1 MADSNI
7 PALPHT
13 RAVALV
19 RIRRERVLPVRGDVV
34 VTIGSRVDPLDIV
47 VRTSAVRHLR
57 PVPLARY
64 LHLSETALP
73 KYLLKKPGD
82 EVAARDILAAKP
94 EFLGMLQRIYR
105 APGAGHIAAL
115 QGSWM
120 AVDLADAP
128 IELNAL
134 YRGSVVNVMP
144 NLGVVIEAMGTLVQ
158 GVWGGGGEGYGILKQ
173 MTDAP
178 STILTD
184 DKVDVGA
191 RGAILLAGAGV
202 TEQALRRAAQE
213 HAAGLIVGGLSPRLK
228 GAVTALALPTLV
240 TEGFGERPMAAPIFE
255 LLSSHLDEETSLN
268 TVMHSRNG
276 AVRPEIFIPLT
287 STSGGTSAVASPIP
301 EAQIGARVRI
311 VSAPRLGEIGKI
323 VGVPTLPQ
331 TLEGG
336 VSAWGAEIE
345 LTEGDHVFV
354 PWENLELIG

>member
-13 RAVALV
+13 RVVPLM
-19 RIRRERVLPVRGDVV
+19 RIRRERVLPARGDVIAA
-34 VTIGSRVDPLDIV
+34 IGSRVDPLDIV
-47 VRTSAVRHLR
+47 ARTSAVRHLR

-64 LHLSETALP
+64 LRLSETALP
-73 KYLLKKPGD
+73 RYLLKKPGD

-94 EFLGMLQRIYR
+94 EFFGTLQRIYR
-105 APGAGHIAAL
+105 APGAGRITAL

-120 AVDLADAP
+120 AFDLADKP
-128 IELNAL
+128 VELKAL

-144 NLGVVIEAMGTLVQ
+144 SLGIVIEAMGTLVQ
-158 GVWGGGGEGYGILKQ
+158 GVWGGGGEGYGVLKQ
-173 MTDAP
+173 MTGTP
-178 STILTD
+178 SAILTD
-184 DKVDVGA
+184 AKVDAGA

-213 HAAGLIVGGLSPRLK
+213 RAAGLVVGGLSPRLR
-228 GAVTALALPTLV
+228 AVVTALALPTLV

-255 LLSSHLDEETSLN
+255 LLSSHLGEETALN
-268 TVMHSRNG
+268 PVTRSRG
-276 AVRPEIFIPLT
+276 SAVRPEIFIPVT
-287 STSGGTSAVASPIP
+287 SSGGASAVAAPIP

-323 VGVPTLPQ
+323 AGVPTLPQ
-331 TLEGG
+331 TLESG

-345 LTEGDHVFV
+345 LTAGDRVFV
-354 PWENLELIG
+354 PGENLELIG